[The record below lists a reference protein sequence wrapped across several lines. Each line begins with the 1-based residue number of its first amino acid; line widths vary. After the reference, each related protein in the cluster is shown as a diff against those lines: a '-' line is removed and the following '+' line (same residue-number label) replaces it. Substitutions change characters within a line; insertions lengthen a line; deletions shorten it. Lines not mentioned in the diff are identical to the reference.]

1 MKILIAIGVMCIIF
15 SPIIGMITFAWLLE
29 NKRLFKIMKYLEKK
43 IY

>member
-1 MKILIAIGVMCIIF
+1 MKILIAIGVMCIVF

-29 NKRLFKIMKYLEKK
+29 NKRLLKVMKYLEKK